1 MGRETAPHI
10 SNLRGEFMDDN
21 VCVYNSEQRCV
32 ESEKIALLEQRV
44 DDLETWKNETK
55 EFHSNFYD
63 WQREQI
69 VMNTRLDERLK
80 GIETSLNKF
89 NSGLMRNR
97 KSLEISLTRLRAM
110 LRGLL
115 LPLYSV
121 ISLHKSGCRS
131 NSIKTRLPNRNR
143 LYEL

>member
-89 NSGLMRNR
+89 NQWVDAEQKKPGNFLDTIKSNVAWFVIAAILGYILAQIGL
-97 KSLEISLTRLRAM
+97 
-110 LRGLL
+110 
-115 LPLYSV
+115 PQ
-121 ISLHKSGCRS
+121 
-131 NSIKTRLPNRNR
+131 
-143 LYEL
+143 

>member
-21 VCVYNSEQRCV
+21 TCVYNSEQRCV

-89 NSGLMRNR
+89 NQWVDAEQKKPGNFLDTIKSNVAWFVIAAILGYILAQIGL
-97 KSLEISLTRLRAM
+97 
-110 LRGLL
+110 
-115 LPLYSV
+115 PQ
-121 ISLHKSGCRS
+121 
-131 NSIKTRLPNRNR
+131 
-143 LYEL
+143 

>member
-10 SNLRGEFMDDN
+10 SNLRGKFMDDN

-69 VMNTRLDERLK
+69 VMNARLDERLK

-89 NSGLMRNR
+89 NQWVDAEQKKPGNFLDTIKSNVAWFVIAAILGYILAQIGL
-97 KSLEISLTRLRAM
+97 
-110 LRGLL
+110 
-115 LPLYSV
+115 PQ
-121 ISLHKSGCRS
+121 
-131 NSIKTRLPNRNR
+131 
-143 LYEL
+143 

>member
-69 VMNTRLDERLK
+69 VMNARLDERLK

-89 NSGLMRNR
+89 NQWVDAEQKKPGNFLDTIKSNVSWFVIAAILGYILAQIGL
-97 KSLEISLTRLRAM
+97 
-110 LRGLL
+110 
-115 LPLYSV
+115 PQ
-121 ISLHKSGCRS
+121 
-131 NSIKTRLPNRNR
+131 
-143 LYEL
+143 

>member
-21 VCVYNSEQRCV
+21 TCVYNSEQRCV

-89 NSGLMRNR
+89 NQWVDAEQKKPGNFLDTIKSNVVWFVIAAILGYILAQIGL
-97 KSLEISLTRLRAM
+97 
-110 LRGLL
+110 
-115 LPLYSV
+115 PQ
-121 ISLHKSGCRS
+121 
-131 NSIKTRLPNRNR
+131 
-143 LYEL
+143 

>member
-21 VCVYNSEQRCV
+21 VCDYNSEQRCV

-89 NSGLMRNR
+89 NQWVDAEQKKPGNFLDTIKSNVAWFVIAAILGYILAQIGL
-97 KSLEISLTRLRAM
+97 
-110 LRGLL
+110 
-115 LPLYSV
+115 PQ
-121 ISLHKSGCRS
+121 
-131 NSIKTRLPNRNR
+131 
-143 LYEL
+143 

>member
-89 NSGLMRNR
+89 NQWVDAEQKKPGNFLDTIKGNVAWFVIAAILGYILAQIGL
-97 KSLEISLTRLRAM
+97 
-110 LRGLL
+110 
-115 LPLYSV
+115 PQ
-121 ISLHKSGCRS
+121 
-131 NSIKTRLPNRNR
+131 
-143 LYEL
+143 

>member
-10 SNLRGEFMDDN
+10 ANLRGEFMDDN
-21 VCVYNSEQRCV
+21 TCVYNSEQRCV

-89 NSGLMRNR
+89 NQWVDAEQKKPGNFLDTIKSNVAWFVIAAILGYILAQIGL
-97 KSLEISLTRLRAM
+97 
-110 LRGLL
+110 
-115 LPLYSV
+115 PQ
-121 ISLHKSGCRS
+121 
-131 NSIKTRLPNRNR
+131 
-143 LYEL
+143 

>member
-10 SNLRGEFMDDN
+10 SNLRGEFMDGN

-89 NSGLMRNR
+89 NQWVDAEQKKPGNFLDTIKSNVAWFVIAAILGYILAQIGL
-97 KSLEISLTRLRAM
+97 
-110 LRGLL
+110 
-115 LPLYSV
+115 PQ
-121 ISLHKSGCRS
+121 
-131 NSIKTRLPNRNR
+131 
-143 LYEL
+143 

>member
-1 MGRETAPHI
+1 
-10 SNLRGEFMDDN
+10 MDDN
-21 VCVYNSEQRCV
+21 VCTYNQEQRCV

-89 NSGLMRNR
+89 NQWVDAEQKKPGNFLDTIKSNIAWFVIAAVLGYILAQIGL
-97 KSLEISLTRLRAM
+97 
-110 LRGLL
+110 
-115 LPLYSV
+115 PQ
-121 ISLHKSGCRS
+121 
-131 NSIKTRLPNRNR
+131 
-143 LYEL
+143 

>member
-69 VMNTRLDERLK
+69 VMNARLDERLK

-89 NSGLMRNR
+89 NQWVDAEQKKPGNFLDTIKSNVAWFVIAAILGYILAQIGL
-97 KSLEISLTRLRAM
+97 
-110 LRGLL
+110 
-115 LPLYSV
+115 PQ
-121 ISLHKSGCRS
+121 
-131 NSIKTRLPNRNR
+131 
-143 LYEL
+143 

>member
-69 VMNTRLDERLK
+69 VMNARLDERLK

-89 NSGLMRNR
+89 NQWVDAEQKKPGNFLDTIKSNIAWFVIAAILGYILAQIGL
-97 KSLEISLTRLRAM
+97 
-110 LRGLL
+110 
-115 LPLYSV
+115 PQ
-121 ISLHKSGCRS
+121 
-131 NSIKTRLPNRNR
+131 
-143 LYEL
+143 

>member
-10 SNLRGEFMDDN
+10 SNLWGEFMDDN
-21 VCVYNSEQRCV
+21 VCTYNQEQRCV

-44 DDLETWKNETK
+44 DDLETWKNEAK

-69 VMNTRLDERLK
+69 VMNARLDERLK

-89 NSGLMRNR
+89 NQWVDAEQKKPGNFLDTIKSNIAWFVIAAILGYILAQIGL
-97 KSLEISLTRLRAM
+97 
-110 LRGLL
+110 
-115 LPLYSV
+115 PQ
-121 ISLHKSGCRS
+121 
-131 NSIKTRLPNRNR
+131 
-143 LYEL
+143 

>member
-89 NSGLMRNR
+89 NQWVDAEQKKPGNFLDTI
-97 KSLEISLTRLRAM
+97 KSNVAWFVIAAM
-110 LRGLL
+110 LGYILAQIGL
-115 LPLYSV
+115 PQ
-121 ISLHKSGCRS
+121 
-131 NSIKTRLPNRNR
+131 
-143 LYEL
+143 

>member
-10 SNLRGEFMDDN
+10 SNLWGEFMDNN
-21 VCVYNSEQRCV
+21 VCTYNQEQRCV

-89 NSGLMRNR
+89 NQWVDAEQKKPGNFLDTIKSNIAWFVIAAILGYILAQIGL
-97 KSLEISLTRLRAM
+97 
-110 LRGLL
+110 
-115 LPLYSV
+115 PQ
-121 ISLHKSGCRS
+121 
-131 NSIKTRLPNRNR
+131 
-143 LYEL
+143 

>member
-44 DDLETWKNETK
+44 DDLETWKSETK

-89 NSGLMRNR
+89 NQWVDAEQKKPGNFLDTIKSNVAWFVIAAILGYILAQIGL
-97 KSLEISLTRLRAM
+97 
-110 LRGLL
+110 
-115 LPLYSV
+115 PQ
-121 ISLHKSGCRS
+121 
-131 NSIKTRLPNRNR
+131 
-143 LYEL
+143 